1 MQSPKESNSRKILE
15 EAVDHIDSAIHLLR
29 TFAKLQPRKLE
40 EVEDVIAL
48 LEDAGEALD
57 NLSRALRGEGSD

>member
-1 MQSPKESNSRKILE
+1 MQSPKSNSEKILE

-29 TFAKLQPRKLE
+29 TFAKLQPSKLE
-40 EVEDVIAL
+40 EVEDIIAL

-57 NLSRALRGEGSD
+57 NLSRSLHREGSD